1 MIKKYFAIFATTAL
15 TLTYAGNTLAAWQ
28 EIGQNEQTVVL
39 VDVATLKVDGN
50 KAQIMSMLSFKK
62 TGKDPLTG
70 EFVNSIVG
78 LNEYD
83 CSTAQYRP
91 LEVKLFPSRDGKD
104 IKVPPTVVQKPYVF
118 EAVKTPD
125 SAFEPIE
132 NGSWAAGV
140 FNVACHT
147 K

>member
-1 MIKKYFAIFATTAL
+1 MNKSITHLSIAAL
-15 TLTYAGNTLAAWQ
+15 SLLLTGNALAAWQ
-28 EIGQNEQTVVL
+28 EIGQNEQAVVL
-39 VDVATLKVDGN
+39 VDVTTLKLEGD

-62 TGKDPLTG
+62 TGKDPKTG

-83 CSTAQYRP
+83 CSTIQYRP
-91 LEVKLFPSRDGKD
+91 LEVKMYPSRDGKD
-104 IKVPPTVVQKPYVF
+104 LKVPPTVVKKPYIF
-118 EAVKTPD
+118 ESVKTPD
-125 SAFEPIE
+125 SAFEPVE

-140 FNVACHT
+140 FNVACRS